1 MQKELTMKKACQS
14 GVVCVCLLL
23 ITACGRVS
31 EQKPALQ
38 PIPVRVQVVTA
49 GVATSPSRYVGTV
62 EAVRETPLSVQT
74 GGRVLSVHVKDGEYV
89 KKGQVLLCVDSAQ
102 ALNAVRS
109 TQAVYEQAKDG
120 YERAKQV
127 YDKGAVTDQKMVEIE
142 SQYTQ
147 ARSLYDAAR
156 QQLGECTLRAPQDG
170 VISGWKIQP
179 GQSVL
184 PAIRIGVILDLSAYQ
199 VLFTVPETEIGMVT
213 IGQRGEMDC
222 AAVGKSYEIQVTEK
236 SMKADPVAHTYTV
249 SARVSGTTDS
259 RLMPGM
265 VAKCRLDGHTNA
277 QQENIEIV
285 IPNRCVLL
293 TKNGPTVWIAADG
306 KAERRAIRTGRYKSD
321 GVEVTDGLHAGDT
334 LIIDGY
340 QKLYN
345 GCKLRI
351 Q

>member
-1 MQKELTMKKACQS
+1 MIKVRQIC
-14 GVVCVCLLL
+14 VVSVSLLL
-23 ITACGRVS
+23 MTACGKMS
-31 EQKPALQ
+31 DQKTSLQ
-38 PIPVRVQVVTA
+38 PIPVRVQEVTA

-62 EAVRETPLSVQT
+62 EAVRETPLSMQT
-74 GGRVLSVHVKDGEYV
+74 GGRVLSVQVKDGEYV
-89 KKGQVLLCVDSAQ
+89 KKGQVLLCVDSTQ

-120 YERAKQV
+120 YERARQV
-127 YDKGAVTDQKMVEIE
+127 YEKGAVTDQKMVEIE

-156 QQLGECTLRAPQDG
+156 QQLSECTLRAPQDG
-170 VISGWKIQP
+170 VINGWKIQA

-184 PAIRIGVILDLSAYQ
+184 PAVRIGVILDLSAYN
-199 VLFTVPETEIGMVT
+199 VLFTVPETEIGQVS

-222 AAVGKSYEIQVTEK
+222 AAVNSSYAIQVTEK
-236 SMKADPVAHTYTV
+236 NMKADLVTHTYNVT
-249 SARVSGTTDS
+249 ARVCGATDT

-265 VAKCRLDGHTNA
+265 VAKCRLDGHKNA
-277 QQENIEIV
+277 QQANDEIV

-293 TKNGPTVWIAADG
+293 TKNGPTVWIATGG
-306 KAERRAIRTGRYKSD
+306 KAERRAITTGRYKAD
-321 GVEVTDGLHAGDT
+321 GVEVTEGLHAGDS

-345 GCKLRI
+345 GCKLAI

>member
-1 MQKELTMKKACQS
+1 MIKTCRLYFA
-14 GVVCVCLLL
+14 GLCLLL
-23 ITACGRVS
+23 FTACGHKQ
-31 EQKPALQ
+31 EQKTTLR

-49 GVATSPSRYVGTV
+49 GVTSSPSRYVGTV
-62 EAVRETPLSVQT
+62 EAVRETPLSLQT
-74 GGRVLSVHVKDGEYV
+74 GGRVLSVHVKDGERV
-89 KKGQVLLCVDSAQ
+89 KKDQILLCVDSTQ

-127 YDKGAVTDQKMVEIE
+127 YEKGAVTDQKMVEIE

-147 ARSLYDAAR
+147 ARSLYDAAL
-156 QQLGECTLRAPQDG
+156 QQLSECTLRAPQEG
-170 VISGWKIQP
+170 VISNWKLQP

-184 PAIRIGVILDLSAYQ
+184 PAMRIGVILDLSAYN
-199 VLFTVPETEIGMVT
+199 VLFSVSETEIGSVT

-222 AAVGKSYEIQVTEK
+222 AAVNTSYAIQVTEK
-236 SMKADPVAHTYTV
+236 SMKADPVTHTYNVT
-249 SARVSGTTDS
+249 ARVCGATDS

-265 VAKCRLDGHTNA
+265 VAKCRLDGNNKV
-277 QQENIEIV
+277 QQTHNEIV

-293 TKNGPTVWIAADG
+293 TKNGPTVWVAQKG
-306 KAERRAIRTGRYKSD
+306 KAERRAITIARYKAE
-321 GVEVTDGLHAGDT
+321 GIEVTEGLHAGDT

-345 GCKLRI
+345 GCNLTI

>member
-1 MQKELTMKKACQS
+1 MQKELITNKICRLWGICA
-14 GVVCVCLLL
+14 GLLFL
-23 ITACGRVS
+23 AACGPKS
-31 EQKPALQ
+31 EQSTTLQ
-38 PIPVRVQVVTA
+38 PIPVRVQVVTS
-49 GVATSPSRYVGTV
+49 GVPSSPSRYVGTV
-62 EAVRETPLSVQT
+62 EAVRETPLSMQT

-147 ARSLYDAAR
+147 ARSFYDAAR
-156 QQLGECTLRAPQDG
+156 QQLNECTLRAPQDG

-184 PAIRIGVILDLSAYQ
+184 PAMRIGVILDLSAYQ

-222 AAVGKSYEIQVTEK
+222 AAVNSSYAIQVTEK
-236 SMKADPVAHTYTV
+236 SMKADPVTHTYTV
-249 SARVSGTTDS
+249 SAHVSGTTDS

-265 VAKCRLDGHTNA
+265 VAKCRLDGHKNA
-277 QQENIEIV
+277 QAENNEIV

-306 KAERRAIRTGRYKSD
+306 KAARRAITTGRYKSD
-321 GVEVTDGLHAGDT
+321 GVEVKEGLHAGDT

>member
-1 MQKELTMKKACQS
+1 MQKKLMMTKASQLC
-14 GVVCVCLLL
+14 VVGVCLLL
-23 ITACGRVS
+23 ITACGKIS
-31 EQKPALQ
+31 EQKSALQ

-62 EAVRETPLSVQT
+62 EAVREIPLSMQA

-89 KKGQVLLCVDSAQ
+89 KKGQVLLCVDSTQ
-102 ALNAVRS
+102 ALNAVCS
-109 TQAVYEQAKDG
+109 SQAVYEQAKDG

-156 QQLGECTLRAPQDG
+156 QQLNECTLRAPQDG

-179 GQSVL
+179 GQTVL
-184 PAIRIGVILDLSAYQ
+184 PAMRIGVILDLSAYR
-199 VLFTVPETEIGMVT
+199 VLFNVPETEIGMVT

-222 AAVGKSYEIQVTEK
+222 AAVNGSYAIQVTEK

-249 SARVSGTTDS
+249 SASVCGTTDS

-265 VAKCRLDGHTNA
+265 VAKCRLDGHKNA
-277 QQENIEIV
+277 EQANNEIV

-306 KAERRAIRTGRYKSD
+306 KAERRAITTGRYKAD
-321 GVEVTDGLHAGDT
+321 GVEVSEGLHTGDT